1 MEMCPVERGSK
12 KEPYGWKEGGDKE
25 GWRGGTHRGTT
36 KMTRKG
42 MGRRCMDG
50 CGEEWLGID

>member
-1 MEMCPVERGSK
+1 MCPVERGSK

-42 MGRRCMDG
+42 MRRRCMDG